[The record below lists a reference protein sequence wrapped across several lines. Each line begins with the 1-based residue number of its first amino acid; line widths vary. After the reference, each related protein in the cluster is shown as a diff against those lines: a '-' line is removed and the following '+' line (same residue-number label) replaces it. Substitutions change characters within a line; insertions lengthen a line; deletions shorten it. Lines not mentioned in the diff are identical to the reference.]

1 MNQLTGYLA
10 KPFSTVNAE
19 KLPLSNSEKKLLLG
33 KVVKFAGEEHAVL
46 QVGSSFIKAKLDIP
60 LTLGNTYLFHFQKNT
75 SEPAGTMQVIQAF
88 KKEPKTIKHAAATIL
103 SGLSMSQTKENLALI
118 SQLLGTNQPF
128 TKEELQAAVNWLSGH
143 LSHEAEEAIDTLQF
157 TLKKGFPIETKVLN
171 SLHSLKDESTLSDEL
186 AELHHALENLPH
198 QQNHLLQR
206 MRDQLLAISHSDQF
220 VHAEKMVKYFS
231 AIEAIMQKQVGAYA
245 RLQSV
250 IASPTDQIGSFSPH
264 LERLTDFQLFHKVEY
279 RLFKKIAEL
288 AGTNGISME
297 KQIFQLLRS
306 ASDQASFWT
315 DQKIFHPSEAKRFSQ
330 IAEKTAPT
338 IGKNDLHSF
347 LRKINE
353 LIGHRHELSII
364 RSLGKKSFPLDTIT
378 DSLKLLL
385 NEAALSQEL
394 PENVQQKAE
403 QMINRFN
410 GQLLVLQDDQT
421 ATQLLIYLPLSLNG
435 LSYDMKVIYN
445 GKKNKNNE
453 LDLDQCRLVF
463 FLQLPY
469 LKETIVDCFIQK
481 KVISLKV
488 EAEFELTGL
497 IQQMTPDLKDRLFTL
512 GYHLTVIT
520 AKQRKKS
527 RGSFF
532 ANELKDYIS
541 ETGWDIKI

>member
-1 MNQLTGYLA
+1 M
-10 KPFSTVNAE
+10 
-19 KLPLSNSEKKLLLG
+19 
-33 KVVKFAGEEHAVL
+33 
-46 QVGSSFIKAKLDIP
+46 
-60 LTLGNTYLFHFQKNT
+60 
-75 SEPAGTMQVIQAF
+75 
-88 KKEPKTIKHAAATIL
+88 
-103 SGLSMSQTKENLALI
+103 
-118 SQLLGTNQPF
+118 
-128 TKEELQAAVNWLSGH
+128 
-143 LSHEAEEAIDTLQF
+143 
-157 TLKKGFPIETKVLN
+157 KKGFPIETKVLN
-171 SLHSLKDESTLSDEL
+171 SLHSLKAESTLSDEL

-220 VHAEKMVKYFS
+220 VHGKNGEVLFGNRGY
-231 AIEAIMQKQVGAYA
+231 YA
-245 RLQSV
+245 KTSGGLCQTAKRNC
-250 IASPTDQIGSFSPH
+250 IAHRSDWVFFPH
-264 LERLTDFQLFHKVEY
+264 LERQTDFQLFHKVEY

-315 DQKIFHPSEAKRFSQ
+315 DQKIFHPSEAKRFRQ

-338 IGKNDLHSF
+338 IGKNDLLSF

-421 ATQLLIYLPLSLNG
+421 ATQLLIHLPLSLNG

-469 LKETIVDCFIQK
+469 LKEMIVDCFIQK

-488 EAEFELTGL
+488 EAEFELIGL

-512 GYHLTVIT
+512 GYHLTGIT
-520 AKQRKKS
+520 AKQRKKT

-532 ANELKDYIS
+532 ATELKDYIS